1 MKIEV
6 SNEKGS
12 AFCYC
17 DNSESK
23 DVLIEKTRDLM
34 KSIPESEFYDLE
46 IS

>member
-6 SNEKGS
+6 SNEKGKVS
-12 AFCYC
+12 CYC
-17 DNSESK
+17 DNNESK
-23 DVLIEKTRDLM
+23 EVLIERTRGLM